1 MSDSVG
7 PRVAGGSIT
16 MRQYLLATMIGGA
29 FLQQVVT
36 KAPFEIIAGYFLI
49 IFNCCVLMGSRSLI
63 IYPAHLKFI
72 VLLLGLSIVGAFA
85 AGYSYLASIPQVLGI
100 SVLSVYYFN

>member
-1 MSDSVG
+1 MTDVVD
-7 PRVAGGSIT
+7 PPVVRGSIT

-36 KAPFEIIAGYFLI
+36 KVPFEIIAGYLLI
-49 IFNCCVLMGSRSLI
+49 IFNCCVLLGSRSLI

-72 VLLLGLSIVGAFA
+72 LLLFGISIVGAFA
-85 AGYSYLASIPQVLGI
+85 AGYNYLASIPQVLGI
-100 SVLSVYYFN
+100 SVLSVYYCS